1 MSFFDLEEL
10 AEETTPT
17 IPTTIHAPI
26 QEPPPEIPQEPSSP
40 IKAPKQSL
48 SPHSPSRPQQTLPL
62 QSPQSLPSSSPY
74 MDVKNLFLPP
84 KNIPPIRYVDFIERN
99 YPYFF
104 TNLSEDSSFLLSSYK
119 SKHDIKCKLLSF
131 SEDSTTLNKLLFSEN
146 EENPITCTLMFLNY
160 LITGNSIGI
169 VRVYSCKLQKL
180 IKTFNL
186 PDNEQTY
193 LTQQISREITAIDI
207 SSDGSYL
214 VSGYSNGCIAL
225 WFVDAC
231 TLVHFIKDVH
241 EYGIVAIKILS
252 SFPKKKWTVLSSDRD
267 GNVVKITI
275 EKKLFGIKVDHVSI
289 YHKPQITYIIEILKP
304 FKDENFVLAALGNYD
319 VVKLYLLE
327 PNVQASCEFKRPEN
341 VATNAIPD
349 VSFGK
354 GCEPKMDRTG
364 FIKYNNDLDSEYE
377 TKTYVMLA
385 ISWDKL
391 IRIYSFTIDE
401 NGVIAL
407 LNQGNPS
414 GYFLNTY
421 MIIRIGFLSTSII
434 YFFDAQKQIKVFNT
448 ALVHAGDYIPSNTND
463 NYSMKALI
471 EEGTVIDPDIL
482 NIDISF
488 KGERFMSYRNFITN
502 TQKRISLFCK
512 KNYYRGQLLNYKE
525 SISHLIT
532 NDNWLD
538 ALCVGIDIY
547 RGALISFP
555 DIPLKDEDRKKEVV
569 PFLKQMVIDYIN
581 SVLKVSNKQNTAAT
595 QSQMVTSMD
604 DYNKCMTI
612 SIEFCISIKA
622 VDFLFADVQDALNGY
637 CDDLIKDI
645 EPFFFADKF
654 KNEKISSSTISSLF
668 ATYASRRDLCVLS
681 HVIPHLDFESI
692 CHPFVKE
699 SARKYRLYTTMIY
712 LMSNSDD
719 PEDNFKPISE
729 MFSFFT
735 TYNTNAVNKEYI
747 INLSDFNYDYTE
759 VYKQRGLSFLEQTR
773 CFIGHKLLWYI
784 DLCLNG
790 KKLCFNI
797 NDNESFDVNS
807 NMYHS
812 LICRIYTWML
822 RSEVFNT
829 LLEFDAFSLLC
840 LFSKFYTYN
849 YLYTIIKEFDFMS
862 LPNEYTTEERDI
874 HTDEI
879 ENINIDFQKQHL
891 SKYNNVMLCIKYIIY
906 KADVCMKDANNS
918 VRANAFLIKHDIDV
932 FIVKVASHLHNGII
946 EHNEVVR
953 AVLNV
958 INYFNDMKR
967 CINDIVDVF
976 RCHGVNEDSNSD
988 NVKQYRNELSKTLLN
1003 ILSSPF
1009 EFTNDELQSLYTAAL
1024 DSPFIYVVIAV
1035 LEKLKDYKEALKMYF
1050 IHEKDI
1056 GINEIYK
1063 WIEQTFKALTSNKQ
1077 NLQNEHFI
1085 KLKNSLLDH
1094 LSTKTEIANIDA
1106 VVKILNEWYKDDSI
1120 NNLRKINN
1128 IELQYKILELFI
1140 NDKKSRFACVTDPNE
1155 IAAGRVKPELVVEY
1169 RQILMFHFDIL
1180 ITMNKPQDLL
1190 NNLYKRFKYYDHEEC
1205 LAKCLKH
1212 KWTEHAI
1219 MIYNST
1225 GEYAQAHKLSLSNMQ
1240 DAFDNIVSGAITVD
1254 NGITLIETHIKTS
1267 IRTIIEYNEK
1277 SKLNKSNTSNIVDN
1291 VNNSNKMWFDILEKF
1306 LSFHTAAKHN
1316 STLKMSIQKV
1326 IQHFLRKMCF
1336 HVSLQEIF
1344 QNIINGF
1351 EGTEFNDFKP
1361 ILSTVL
1367 TPISNYIKVIGTAK
1381 DLLYNV
1387 VVSSIA
1393 SSKQLIKTG
1402 KEFSLNKCEICK
1414 KKFSNEPNE
1423 MIMMFQCGHT
1433 MHSRCN
1439 ERDCDYVVDEG
1450 NAMCAVCRRNELY
1463 YDESVGV
1470 CRKEERSERDRNKQ
1484 NEVSKR
1490 EERLMSKMRQRAF
1503 AKIDGINEEY
1513 EGKMKRIE
1521 KTCRINYVK
1530 MK

>member
-10 AEETTPT
+10 AEETNP
-17 IPTTIHAPI
+17 PVVPAYPPI
-26 QEPPPEIPQEPSSP
+26 QEPVPETPQEPEHSCSSVSVGP
-40 IKAPKQSL
+40 FQSISSQSSSLPPQVPAPQSA
-48 SPHSPSRPQQTLPL
+48 
-62 QSPQSLPSSSPY
+62 QSLPSSSQY
-74 MDVKNLFLPP
+74 VDVKNLFLPP

-131 SEDSTTLNKLLFSEN
+131 IDAPVLNKLLFSEN

-160 LITGNSIGI
+160 LITGNAIGI
-169 VRVYSCKLQKL
+169 VRVYSCKNEKL

-193 LTQQISREITAIDI
+193 LTQQISREISAIDI

-214 VSGYSNGCIAL
+214 VSGYSNGCVAL

-241 EYGIVAIKILS
+241 AFGVVAIKILS
-252 SFPKKKWTVLSSDRD
+252 AFPKKKWTVLSSDKD

-275 EKKLFGIKVDHVSI
+275 EKKLFGIKVDHVSV

-304 FKDENFVLAALGNYD
+304 FKDENFVLAALGSYD
-319 VVKLYLLE
+319 AVKLYLLE
-327 PNVQASCEFKRPEN
+327 PTVQASCEFKRPEHI
-341 VATNAIPD
+341 ATNAIPD

-364 FIKYNNDLDSEYE
+364 FVKYNNDLDSEYE

-385 ISWDKL
+385 VSWDKL
-391 IRIYSFTIDE
+391 IKIYSFTIDE
-401 NGVIAL
+401 NGVVAL

-448 ALVHAGDYIPSNTND
+448 ALVHAGDYNPHSTSD
-463 NYSMKALI
+463 DHSMKALI

-482 NIDISF
+482 NNDISF
-488 KGERFMSYRNFITN
+488 KGERLMSYRNFITN
-502 TQKRISLFCK
+502 TQKRIALFCK
-512 KNYYRGQLLNYKE
+512 KNFYRGQLLNYKE
-525 SISHLIT
+525 SIAHLISH
-532 NDNWLD
+532 DNWLD

-555 DIPLKDEDRKKEVV
+555 DIPLKDDDRKKEVV

-581 SVLKVSNKQNTAAT
+581 SVLKVSNKQNAA
-595 QSQMVTSMD
+595 QSQMATSMD

-622 VDFLFADVQDALNGY
+622 VDFLFADVHDALNGY

-668 ATYASRRDLCVLS
+668 ATYACRNDLCVLS

-699 SARKYRLYTTMIY
+699 SAKKYRLYTTMIY

-729 MFSFFT
+729 MFGFFA
-735 TYNTNAVNKEYI
+735 TYNSNAVNREFMV
-747 INLSDFNYDYTE
+747 NLSDYNNDYTE
-759 VYKQRGLSFLEQTR
+759 VYKQRGLNYLEQTR

-807 NMYHS
+807 SAYQS
-812 LICRIYTWML
+812 LICRIYAWML
-822 RSEVFNT
+822 KREVLET
-829 LLEFDAFSLLC
+829 LLEFDAFSLLF
-840 LFSKFYTYN
+840 LFSKFYTCN
-849 YLYTIIKEFDFMS
+849 YLCATIREFDFLS
-862 LPNEYTTEERDI
+862 LPSEYTAEEKDI

-891 SKYNNVMLCIKYIIY
+891 SKYNDLSLCIKYIIF
-906 KADVCMKDANNS
+906 KANAFANGS
-918 VRANAFLIKHDIDV
+918 TANAFLVKHDIDV
-932 FIVKVASHLHNGII
+932 FVVKVASHLHNGAV
-946 EHNEVVR
+946 EHSDAVR

-958 INYFNDMKR
+958 LNYFSDMKQ
-967 CINDIVDVF
+967 CMNTIVDVF
-976 RCHGVNEDSNSD
+976 RCHGVGADEGSD

-1009 EFTNDELQSLYTAAL
+1009 EFTSEELQAIYSASV
-1024 DSPFIYVVIAV
+1024 DSPFIYVTVTV
-1035 LEKLKDYKEALKMYF
+1035 LEKLGNYRECLKMYF
-1050 IHEKDI
+1050 KYEQEI
-1056 GINEIYK
+1056 GINDIYK
-1063 WIEQTFKALTSNKQ
+1063 WIEQTFKSLTSNKQ
-1077 NLQNEHFI
+1077 NLQNEQFV

-1094 LSTKTEIANIDA
+1094 LSTKTEISSINT

-1120 NNLRKINN
+1120 NNLRKLNN

-1140 NDKKSRFACVTDPNE
+1140 NDKKSRFAAVTDPNE
-1155 IAAGRVKPELVVEY
+1155 IAAGRVKPELVEEY

-1180 ITMNKPQDLL
+1180 ITMNKPKDLL

-1205 LAKCLKH
+1205 LKKCLKH

-1225 GEYAQAHKLSLSNMQ
+1225 GEYAQAHKLALSNMQ
-1240 DAFDNIVSGAITVD
+1240 DAFDGVANGAETVD
-1254 NGITLIETHIKTS
+1254 AGVAQIETHIRTS
-1267 IRTIIEYNEK
+1267 IRTIMEYNEK
-1277 SKLNKSNTSNIVDN
+1277 SKLNKNGASSIDSAASVST
-1291 VNNSNKMWFDILEKF
+1291 KMWFDILEKC
-1306 LSFHTAAKHN
+1306 LSFYASAKEN
-1316 STLKMSIQKV
+1316 CALKTSVQRV
-1326 IQHFLRKMCF
+1326 LQQLLRKMCF

-1344 QNIINGF
+1344 QSIINGF
-1351 EGTEFNDFKP
+1351 QGTEFNDFKP
-1361 ILSTVL
+1361 VLSTVL

-1381 DLLYNV
+1381 ELLYNA
-1387 VVSSIA
+1387 VVSNIA
-1393 SSKQLIKTG
+1393 SSKQIIKTG
-1402 KEFSLNKCEICK
+1402 KEFALSKCEICK
-1414 KKFSNEPNE
+1414 KKFANEPNE
-1423 MIMMFQCGHT
+1423 MIILFQCGHT

-1439 ERDCDYVVDEG
+1439 ERDCDYIVDES
-1450 NAMCAVCRRNELY
+1450 NATCALCRRNELY
-1463 YDESVGV
+1463 DESSASAS
-1470 CRKEERSERDRNKQ
+1470 RKVERTERDDWYRNKHSEM
-1484 NEVSKR
+1484 NKR
-1490 EERLMSKMRQRAF
+1490 EERHLSRMRAKAF
-1503 AKIDGINEEY
+1503 ARIDVLNEEY
-1513 EGKMKRIE
+1513 EGKMKHIE
-1521 KTCRINYVK
+1521 KSCKVDF
-1530 MK
+1530 MKEE